1 MNHQWSH
8 KAITRA
14 GAGVLVTIVWASVCT
29 TQDVARQ
36 LGFNE
41 VLGPP
46 LLFLEGVAW
55 TAPVLT
61 HAGAA
66 AIGVGTYA
74 LITSRGGHLG
84 ARFLAVGPILV
95 LLGAGPVY
103 SPHRLIAWIPAIWG
117 EPMLYPIL
125 PRAFGVG
132 VAAAAWGGSILAM
145 MMRKESIFSESRRW
159 AAPSDGSPA
168 PEENQKGATDENIRT
183 QKAVEA
189 PPPDGSWGN
198 PVPPPEK
205 GDQVPENSDRERV
218 GPDAEDEFFNTP
230 PADSDDALNGTSTRP
245 GGSAEGVEPSVIEP

>member
-36 LGFNE
+36 LGFND

-46 LLFLEGVAW
+46 LLLLEDVAW
-55 TAPVLT
+55 AAPVLT

-66 AIGVGTYA
+66 AVGVGAYA
-74 LITSRGGHLG
+74 LITSRGGRLG
-84 ARFLAVGPILV
+84 ARFLAVGSILV

-103 SPHRLIAWIPAIWG
+103 SPYRLIAWIPAIWG
-117 EPMLYPIL
+117 EPMLSPIL

-145 MMRKESIFSESRRW
+145 MMRKESIFTEPRRW
-159 AAPSDGSPA
+159 AKASDGSPA
-168 PEENQKGATDENIRT
+168 REENQKGDTDENIRT

-189 PPPDGSWGN
+189 LSPDGSWGT
-198 PVPPPEK
+198 VIPPLEK
-205 GDQVPENSDRERV
+205 GYQVPEDSDRERI
-218 GPDAEDEFFNTP
+218 GPAVEEEFFNTP
-230 PADSDDALNGTSTRP
+230 PLDSDDARSGTLTRP
-245 GGSAEGVEPSVIEP
+245 GGPAEGVEPSMIEP